1 MKISHWSLETVS
13 LVVPFRSPSEYR
25 SRGDH
30 CLNGPFPMCFSHMCF
45 STRPSLHLCVSGWSL
60 AFLFWGCVQL
70 HYYQDVFLTAVKS
83 FSCIISHLLPIHSPC
98 RHTMGFLLKT
108 HQVARCE
115 TSASINVADWLG
127 ILGRA
132 SLSPSMAVP
141 EWWKGLAIVS
151 LVATYK
157 RSALHLST
165 FYLLKLGDT

>member
-1 MKISHWSLETVS
+1 M
-13 LVVPFRSPSEYR
+13 
-25 SRGDH
+25 
-30 CLNGPFPMCFSHMCF
+30 
-45 STRPSLHLCVSGWSL
+45 
-60 AFLFWGCVQL
+60 QL

-98 RHTMGFLLKT
+98 QHTMGFLLKT

-115 TSASINVADWLG
+115 TSASINVADWSG
-127 ILGRA
+127 ILGRT

>member
-1 MKISHWSLETVS
+1 
-13 LVVPFRSPSEYR
+13 
-25 SRGDH
+25 
-30 CLNGPFPMCFSHMCF
+30 
-45 STRPSLHLCVSGWSL
+45 
-60 AFLFWGCVQL
+60 
-70 HYYQDVFLTAVKS
+70 
-83 FSCIISHLLPIHSPC
+83 
-98 RHTMGFLLKT
+98 MGFLLKT

>member
-1 MKISHWSLETVS
+1 M
-13 LVVPFRSPSEYR
+13 
-25 SRGDH
+25 
-30 CLNGPFPMCFSHMCF
+30 
-45 STRPSLHLCVSGWSL
+45 
-60 AFLFWGCVQL
+60 QL

-98 RHTMGFLLKT
+98 QHTMGFLLKT

-132 SLSPSMAVP
+132 SLSPSMAVL
-141 EWWKGLAIVS
+141 EWWKGLSIVS